1 MSKFA
6 GSISMIDRK
15 SDDTN
20 NDESVVIECTD
31 LEDDGTIEIAFD
43 DRNERCYV
51 RFKLQDLVAA
61 MCVAHIPRDA

>member
-6 GSISMIDRK
+6 GRISMIDRK
-15 SDDTN
+15 
-20 NDESVVIECTD
+20 NDEENNVEDVIVECT
-31 LEDDGTIEIAFD
+31 EVTDGGEVEVAFD

-61 MCVAHIPRDA
+61 ACMVGVPKP